1 MTTTSQPA
9 VDSDPTELE
18 GSAGSI
24 RKTKSE
30 SIAVRLR
37 EQITRLRTRISTG
50 RPPIWLEATFI
61 VWLLWIYDAINNL
74 SPLRIAAAHSNS
86 ASFLHLE
93 RVLHLDPE
101 EAMDHWLAGHHT
113 LAVIV
118 ANYYDNAH
126 FVVTLGAL
134 GILWWKRADLYR
146 PLRNAMILANLMGM
160 VVFWIF
166 PSDPPRLFNPKVY
179 IDVVALTHAFGSWHA
194 GALAT
199 AANQLAAMPSLHMS
213 WAVWSAL
220 VFWRMLPSR
229 WWRNLVWLYPT
240 MTAYAVLATGN
251 HFLADVV
258 AGVVNL
264 ILAVMIADWWQRRCD
279 ARKALRLG
287 SLQLDQ
293 A

>member
-9 VDSDPTELE
+9 VDSEPTELE
-18 GSAGSI
+18 GSAQSI
-24 RKTKSE
+24 RKAQSE
-30 SIAVRLR
+30 SIAARARYRIASV
-37 EQITRLRTRISTG
+37 RTRISAG
-50 RPPIWLEATFI
+50 RPPVWLEATFI

-93 RVLHLDPE
+93 KILHLDPE
-101 EAMDHWLAGHHT
+101 EAMDHWLANHHT

-126 FVVTLGAL
+126 FVVTLAAL

-160 VVFWIF
+160 AVFWIF
-166 PSDPPRLFNPKVY
+166 PSDPPRLFDPKVY

-194 GALAT
+194 GTLAT

-220 VFWRMLPSR
+220 VFWRMLPPS
-229 WWRNLVWLYPT
+229 WWRNLVWAYPA

-251 HFLADVV
+251 HFLADVI
-258 AGVVNL
+258 AGVLNL
-264 ILAVMIADWWQRRCD
+264 ILAVIIADWWQRRCD
-279 ARKALRLG
+279 TRRGLRLG
-287 SLQLDQ
+287 AVRLDQ